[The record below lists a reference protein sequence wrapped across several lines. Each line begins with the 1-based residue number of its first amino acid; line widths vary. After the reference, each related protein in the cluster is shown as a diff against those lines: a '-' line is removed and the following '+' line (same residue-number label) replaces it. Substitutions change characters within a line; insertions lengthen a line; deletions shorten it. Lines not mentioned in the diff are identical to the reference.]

1 MMSSYTG
8 SDYRNDEE
16 GDSTSIVRR
25 ETSRQRRRRLDE
37 DGADFSQPTLFNPY
51 SNQYPPWL
59 VPGYEPHGVFWE
71 QIDASEQQTGKSLV
85 PGRRPW
91 APNIGQPYD
100 LSSKRLEGPAA
111 TAADPVVA
119 AGGDHGVKADPEPP
133 RSTYFPHARP
143 VAAGEPD
150 KDPPGELF
158 GKREIPG
165 AATTRVDLVHDPS
178 RANKDMSIS
187 LALDAEEDWDDD
199 LEEFCRLRRLG
210 LIKEAKEQFL
220 SALGHVNTMP
230 YIRVQYAEMLQTS
243 GDFKGFQDLDF
254 LPEFPPSP
262 AEETPDDRNRG
273 KLVANHALLDLL
285 SQRPIDDYLTSA
297 WRLVRRTL
305 KALATESTVGSTEIQ
320 LIVLCLRV
328 LDYLKTCTHETVVGP
343 AIIYASRLFNWRKL
357 YHDLVGESC
366 VWDFKD
372 LFFASVSTFGWQETL
387 VQFFE
392 TAYFPRALDSIIQ
405 DWARPF
411 YDEASSMGLLDLF
424 TSLILKD
431 HGNSMKTR
439 NTLLLHHART
449 IAESVERNDPE
460 LMKTRPFVQW
470 LLAKSVVELGD
481 PPERPDGVRMEHFN
495 GLKLNQGGGINLP
508 IYVPS
513 RHTRKPD
520 WDMFFSRSTPAQ
532 RRVVEVAVRAA
543 EQLGDYNLQA
553 EALKLLILQSQ
564 DPKQWMTALAQLQL
578 ETQGDKEG
586 YLSTCLSRYLI
597 ATDLAEEATLLRDL
611 EKPGGPGNALYFEQC
626 ENASLTWAWSMVR
639 VLLTTAHGDD
649 SSIAT
654 GATEPSPFLTQG
666 FSLDGSK
673 LPPYIA
679 DFARVELGILV
690 SESMGPLS
698 LADLD
703 STSAGEINKDRKL
716 PDQALRDRFTRTIAN
731 PATDPQ
737 SIPPN
742 GPAGWM
748 VDPAN
753 WPNSHPPPPAPAPP
767 HAPPPWDPW
776 NYYNDQQPNPLAQG
790 VTPALEVKGWPKT
803 WYEDAKQYGP
813 SVPKRLE
820 ESSESDLESDSDWD
834 SDITGRNRRISVPSP
849 GLGLEAGR
857 REINKRRKS
866 GFVQT
871 LKERE
876 RDRSRE
882 GDRSREKDWLKF
894 EAEERM
900 DKRLGDDK
908 KLGGVRLE
916 RWRGEKETHEG
927 ARGRA
932 VVEDGSN
939 DAKRERNGVKTT
951 QKTSLRK
958 GNGRQR
964 KSEFRDRQEEESIST
979 ELNSRDGGYSS
990 GEPDGPEEGVHIT
1003 VEDGVTKLYFPSNR
1017 PGGSGTTVV
1026 LSDKHQR
1033 RSNVSVVGKDGS
1045 HVSVAGKDSDS
1056 ETIAP
1061 HRMRRP
1067 RPSGNKPES
1076 NIKTAPIT
1084 MGSSSDSGVGRQWYK
1099 SKKER
1104 QVRFNERR
1112 KSPYAAEVKTE
1123 DEADRQEEREYGE
1136 IDPLASPPPPPPAA
1150 ASEPKPGPELANTVV
1165 NDTQPPISKEEKTQ
1179 TATATVIR
1187 AVQGGAST
1195 LPVAAAES
1203 EPKPAAEL
1211 AAEPA
1216 TEPTAE
1222 PEAPLPLT
1230 ITSTEPA
1237 TAPAGPTT
1245 PATTQP
1251 AEPEDPS
1258 ADFWTANAASKKQK
1272 SRPARSKAKKIRPR
1286 PATADDDMLWG
1297 PFYSKDSGASSKQP
1311 AQDANNETPEEVPIP
1326 VPDPAPAPETETQP
1340 QPQPQPIPD
1349 PDPGASTT
1357 AGQQSTAVTGWGT
1370 VANASVWGSTWG
1382 STWDWEPPVGTA
1394 VFAWGGVPPAPAAG
1408 DGDLIEV
1415 VDGGAESG
1423 LGMGEGKSG
1432 EISEM
1437 VHEEGVQE
1445 AGRVEEGDR
1454 ARIEELMQRVEPLQ
1468 EEFRRE
1474 ENRREE
1480 KRREEKRREEERWEK
1495 LTPLEERLL
1504 QEARARRRE
1513 LILEQEM
1520 TREKEGWVDERGRPY
1535 SERTLVGDA
1544 GEVDRQ
1550 DERPG
1555 GAKGKEKDFGRR
1567 VEKKGGESGG
1577 VVEAQREE
1585 GKGRHKRAKGG
1596 DETPVFDGLPFLVP
1610 DPPPAAKLD

>member
-1 MMSSYTG
+1 MSSYTG

-16 GDSTSIVRR
+16 DDSTSLVRE
-25 ETSRQRRRRLDE
+25 ETPRQRRRRSDG
-37 DGADFSQPTLFNPY
+37 DGADVSQPTLSNPY

-59 VPGYEPHGVFWE
+59 VPRHQPRGNFWE
-71 QIDASEQQTGKSLV
+71 QIDASEQQAGKSLV

-100 LSSKRLEGPAA
+100 LGSKRLEGPAA

-133 RSTYFPHARP
+133 RSTYFPHTRP

-150 KDPPGELF
+150 KGPPGELF

-187 LALDAEEDWDDD
+187 IALDAEEDWDDD

-210 LIKEAKEQFL
+210 LIKEAKEQFW

-243 GDFKGFQDLDF
+243 GDFKGFQDLDV
-254 LPEFPPSP
+254 LPEFPPGP

-285 SQRPIDDYLTSA
+285 SQRPTDDYLTSA

-343 AIIYASRLFNWRKL
+343 AIVYASRLFNWRKL

-405 DWARPF
+405 DWTRPF

-431 HGNSMKTR
+431 HGNNMKAR
-439 NTLLLHHART
+439 NTLLLHHAKT
-449 IAESVERNDPE
+449 MAESAEHNDPE

-470 LLAKSVVELGD
+470 LLAKSVIEMGD

-495 GLKLNQGGGINLP
+495 GLKLNQGGGVNLP

-564 DPKQWMTALAQLQL
+564 DPKQWMAALAQLQL

-586 YLSTCLSRYLI
+586 YLTTCLSRYLI
-597 ATDLAEEATLLRDL
+597 ATDPAEEATLLKDL

-673 LPPYIA
+673 LPPYVA
-679 DFARVELGILV
+679 EFARVELGMLV
-690 SESMGPLS
+690 SESMSPLS

-703 STSAGEINKDRKL
+703 STSA
-716 PDQALRDRFTRTIAN
+716 AL
-731 PATDPQ
+731 
-737 SIPPN
+737 N
-742 GPAGWM
+742 GPAGLDG
-748 VDPAN
+748 DPATADHA
-753 WPNSHPPPPAPAPP
+753 PLLLVPVPPS
-767 HAPPPWDPW
+767 APPPWDPW

-813 SVPKRLE
+813 SIPQRLV
-820 ESSESDLESDSDWD
+820 ESTELESDSDDWD
-834 SDITGRNRRISVPSP
+834 SNITGRNRRISVPSP
-849 GLGLEAGR
+849 GSGLEAGR
-857 REINKRRKS
+857 RVFSKPQKS
-866 GFVQT
+866 RFIQT
-871 LKERE
+871 FWE

-882 GDRSREKDWLKF
+882 RDWLRFK
-894 EAEERM
+894 EEERM

-908 KLGGVRLE
+908 KLSGIRLE
-916 RWRGEKETHEG
+916 RWRGEKETYEG

-939 DAKRERNGVKTT
+939 DAKRERNGVKTA
-951 QKTSLRK
+951 QKTTFSK
-958 GNGRQR
+958 GNGGQKTRGWR
-964 KSEFRDRQEEESIST
+964 TPPAPPPRSLHNPHFTSEFRDRQEEESIST
-979 ELNSRDGGYSS
+979 ELDSRDGGYVS
-990 GEPDGPEEGVHIT
+990 GEPDGSGQGMRIT
-1003 VEDGVTKLYFPSNR
+1003 MKDGVTKLYFPSSH
-1017 PGGSGTTVV
+1017 PDGSGTTMVFNG
-1026 LSDKHQR
+1026 KHQR
-1033 RSNVSVVGKDGS
+1033 RSNVRVVGKDGS

-1061 HRMRRP
+1061 HRIRRP
-1067 RPSGNKPES
+1067 RPDRRKSES
-1076 NIKTAPIT
+1076 ITRTVPIA
-1084 MGSSSDSGVGRQWYK
+1084 MGSSSESGIGRGWYK
-1099 SKKER
+1099 SKKEK
-1104 QVRFNERR
+1104 QVRFNERQ

-1136 IDPLASPPPPPPAA
+1136 TDPLTPPPPPPPPPTS
-1150 ASEPKPGPELANTVV
+1150 SEPKPGPELANAVV
-1165 NDTQPPISKEEKTQ
+1165 NDTQPPTTKEEKSQ
-1179 TATATVIR
+1179 TATATAIT
-1187 AVQGGAST
+1187 AVQAGAST

-1203 EPKPAAEL
+1203 RPKPATKL

-1222 PEAPLPLT
+1222 PEAPLPPT
-1230 ITSTEPA
+1230 ITWTEPA
-1237 TAPAGPTT
+1237 TAPAEPTAT
-1245 PATTQP
+1245 ATTQQT
-1251 AEPEDPS
+1251 EPEDPW
-1258 ADFWTANAASKKQK
+1258 ADFWTANAASKKKK
-1272 SRPARSKAKKIRPR
+1272 SRGTRSKAKLKPKL
-1286 PATADDDMLWG
+1286 ATADDDDDMLWA
-1297 PFYSKDSGASSKQP
+1297 PFYKDSGSNKQP
-1311 AQDANNETPEEVPIP
+1311 AQDPNNETAAEL
-1326 VPDPAPAPETETQP
+1326 PAPETE
-1340 QPQPQPIPD
+1340 PQPIPAS
-1349 PDPGASTT
+1349 DPGASTT
-1357 AGQQSTAVTGWGT
+1357 AAQQQQPATVTGWDT
-1370 VANASVWGSTWG
+1370 AANASGWG
-1382 STWDWEPPVGTA
+1382 STWDWGWPTDTA
-1394 VFAWGGVPPAPAAG
+1394 ASAWERMPAVG
-1408 DGDLIEV
+1408 DGDVTAVVDEGAEV
-1415 VDGGAESG
+1415 VDERAESE
-1423 LGMGEGKSG
+1423 LVVGEGKSG
-1432 EISEM
+1432 EIVKM
-1437 VHEEGVQE
+1437 IQEEGVQEGE
-1445 AGRVEEGDR
+1445 AGRVEEGER
-1454 ARIEELMQRVEPLQ
+1454 ARVEELVRQEESLLEEEESLQ
-1468 EEFRRE
+1468 EEDKLE
-1474 ENRREE
+1474 ELRREE
-1480 KRREEKRREEERWEK
+1480 KRRQEERRGEERREEERWEGVRRETESLREK
-1495 LTPLEERLL
+1495 LSREEERVLKK
-1504 QEARARRRE
+1504 AGTRRE
-1513 LILEQEM
+1513 ESTPVRERIREQE
-1520 TREKEGWVDERGRPY
+1520 EAGGWFDELGRPF
-1535 SERTLVGDA
+1535 SETLVGDA
-1544 GEVDRQ
+1544 GEVDQ
-1550 DERPG
+1550 QG
-1555 GAKGKEKDFGRR
+1555 
-1567 VEKKGGESGG
+1567 
-1577 VVEAQREE
+1577 
-1585 GKGRHKRAKGG
+1585 
-1596 DETPVFDGLPFLVP
+1596 
-1610 DPPPAAKLD
+1610 